1 METADQTILDLSK
14 SAGSFDDSSPFTSKQ
29 LLYVQDNNSSGNY
42 SNNQV
47 IFELQSLSNNG
58 RWNDYQ
64 DAWISLPI
72 VVQVNGTTAVDFTT
86 GVQQLTDYCVA
97 LKNSHVSLVDSFQ
110 LDFGNSS
117 VVQRVQN
124 VNQYLAFKQH
134 TELTTE
140 DEELNGDIIGYRK
153 DTSDSWSYQ
162 TAASTVGCGLC
173 NNCNANSSFPAN
185 DGAGSY
191 FNEGMLKRQ
200 TIMKRPTSISGAGHH
215 HILGAD
221 ANINDLYR
229 NAGKDYIEN
238 TSTAKY
244 YYKTVILR
252 LKDLSPF
259 FGSSDFPKLLRG
271 SYMRLTLNIN
281 QIFFNINKANTTGVF
296 GRPNN
301 MLLGGSSNPLL
312 VAADKRSLA
321 TGVDGTGN
329 LAFTDVG
336 CGSNNLVDNKTY
348 EFSLSVYSTKY
359 THSQGAA
366 KTHAQQPRFYIHSYT
381 MNPVAEASYLSL
393 GQKVVKYI
401 EPTLFTMYSVS
412 PSFNQI
418 ISTGSRR
425 PKRMIIMPFLSSSS
439 NFSEVS
445 AFSEL
450 TSPYSSAP
458 STVAPLLM
466 SNFQVLLGGMPVYAQ
481 PLNYSYDAFLHEM
494 GMLGSLG
501 NLIAGQTSGRISY
514 KDWINLYGYI
524 VVDLRRRL
532 PEDLNTLLPISISGN
547 VISLK
552 TYDFYIWLEEERE
565 VVLDIVSGQR
575 IS

>member
-1 METADQTILDLSK
+1 
-14 SAGSFDDSSPFTSKQ
+14 
-29 LLYVQDNNSSGNY
+29 
-42 SNNQV
+42 
-47 IFELQSLSNNG
+47 
-58 RWNDYQ
+58 
-64 DAWISLPI
+64 
-72 VVQVNGTTAVDFTT
+72 
-86 GVQQLTDYCVA
+86 
-97 LKNSHVSLVDSFQ
+97 
-110 LDFGNSS
+110 
-117 VVQRVQN
+117 
-124 VNQYLAFKQH
+124 
-134 TELTTE
+134 
-140 DEELNGDIIGYRK
+140 
-153 DTSDSWSYQ
+153 
-162 TAASTVGCGLC
+162 
-173 NNCNANSSFPAN
+173 
-185 DGAGSY
+185 
-191 FNEGMLKRQ
+191 
-200 TIMKRPTSISGAGHH
+200 
-215 HILGAD
+215 
-221 ANINDLYR
+221 
-229 NAGKDYIEN
+229 
-238 TSTAKY
+238 
-244 YYKTVILR
+244 
-252 LKDLSPF
+252 
-259 FGSSDFPKLLRG
+259 
-271 SYMRLTLNIN
+271 
-281 QIFFNINKANTTGVF
+281 
-296 GRPNN
+296 
-301 MLLGGSSNPLL
+301 
-312 VAADKRSLA
+312 
-321 TGVDGTGN
+321 
-329 LAFTDVG
+329 
-336 CGSNNLVDNKTY
+336 
-348 EFSLSVYSTKY
+348 LSVYSTKY